1 MATTNTKNIM
11 DYVNDFITQ
20 IEKEKLDTCLVIEL
34 MIKALG
40 KKIEEKEIVMEAV
53 KKDGRALRSAS
64 KELRNNPEI
73 VMEAVKQC
81 GYALGY
87 ASKELQNDREIVME
101 AVKHGGDASMIYY
114 NNRN

>member
-1 MATTNTKNIM
+1 MATTNTKNIV

-53 KKDGRALRSAS
+53 KENGRALEHAS
-64 KELRNNPEI
+64 KELQNDHEI
-73 VMEAVKQC
+73 VMEAVKED
-81 GYALGY
+81 GDALRH
-87 ASKELQNDREIVME
+87 ASKELQNDREIVM
-101 AVKHGGDASMIYY
+101 
-114 NNRN
+114 